1 VVVAGVAAAAW
12 SALGLAAAGRFD
24 ARIALAAGGAVAAA
38 VVVALVRAVRR
49 GRLRLRRDA
58 DDVAVDAACAVIIAL
73 GVLRLGPA
81 VPWPAALDGGWYA
94 AAAVRIAHDRSL
106 YFDAPAAAIAGL
118 VTPLAALRAE
128 GIPAPD
134 DGTHGFHAVAF
145 AVPRIGVPTATPYHP
160 PLFAAWAALGVTLF
174 GPYGSADAALW
185 SAALW
190 LLAVAALAR
199 TIGLHAAAPAAA
211 ALAALSPQFR
221 VYGATPYAELF
232 AGGLAMAALVA
243 LGVIREAS
251 TASGHGAASPAGDG
265 GNRSA
270 TWTPFG
276 GATLLAAAA
285 GAAVGTAVVAK
296 IDLVPFALAT
306 AVLWL
311 VAAPNFRTRGAFVAG
326 AALPFAALI
335 ALFRGPTVVYA
346 ALNGT
351 GVWRLAA
358 AFGARW
364 GLMILLG
371 TIGCAALAAAGKRSR
386 RRRRP
391 ALPGAMQRVPVG
403 VVLGAAVLAAAV
415 WQARPSAG
423 EPTGMVRLLT
433 WSVTPLGLFGA
444 AIALGGRGAGSRR
457 APAVIW
463 PLVAA
468 SAFVLAAPIV
478 TRDLSPIYAA
488 RRLAPIAVPTACVL
502 AALCVERVVAGRGAR
517 QRAAVAAVTALG
529 LAAAALQSGRLR
541 PSREFAAAKLLIDR
555 IAAHTVPGDLVL
567 FPSPYGTDLS
577 ARLAAP
583 LWALHDVDVAV
594 LPNAVEDPESGAP
607 GAAAA
612 GALAR
617 WSAAHPGGR
626 VLWVAAP
633 STKPP
638 ARMALDQIGEESLI
652 TEAWQPGVM
661 PPAFAAVELTVGIGA
676 LTPVDDNSR

>member
-1 VVVAGVAAAAW
+1 M
-12 SALGLAAAGRFD
+12 
-24 ARIALAAGGAVAAA
+24 AAA
-38 VVVALVRAVRR
+38 VLVALVRAVRC
-49 GRLRLRRDA
+49 GNLRLRREA
-58 DDVAVDAACAVIIAL
+58 DDVAADAACAVVIAL

-106 YFDAPAAAIAGL
+106 FFDAPAAAVDGL
-118 VTPLAALRAE
+118 VTPLAALRFE

-134 DGTHGFHAVAF
+134 DRAHGFHAVAF
-145 AVPRIGVPTATPYHP
+145 AVPRIGVPVVTPYHP
-160 PLFAAWAALGVTLF
+160 PLFASLAALGVTLY
-174 GPYGSADAALW
+174 GPYGSADAARW

-190 LLAVAALAR
+190 LLAIAALAR
-199 TIGLHAAAPAAA
+199 TIGLRAAAPAAT

-232 AGGLAMAALVA
+232 AGALALAALVA
-243 LGVIREAS
+243 LGVILRDRLAV
-251 TASGHGAASPAGDG
+251 GDGAASPAGAEDD
-265 GNRSA
+265 RTA
-270 TWTPFG
+270 TGTPIG
-276 GATLLAAAA
+276 GATWLAAAA

-296 IDLVPFALAT
+296 IDLLPFALAT

-311 VAAPNFRTRGAFVAG
+311 VAAPNVRTRGAFVAG
-326 AALPFAALI
+326 AALPAAALI

-346 ALNGT
+346 VLNGT

-358 AFGARW
+358 AFLDRW
-364 GLMILLG
+364 GLVILLG
-371 TIGCAALAAAGKRSR
+371 AIGCAAFAAVGTRSR

-391 ALPGAMQRVPVG
+391 GRPRAAGRVSIGAVA
-403 VVLGAAVLAAAV
+403 GATVLAAAV

-423 EPTGMVRLLT
+423 EPTGMVRLLA

-444 AIALGGRGAGSRR
+444 AIALGGRVERARR
-457 APAVIW
+457 VPAVVW

-488 RRLAPIAVPTACVL
+488 RRLAPIAVPTACLL
-502 AALCVERVVAGRGAR
+502 AALCIERAVAGRGAA

-555 IAAHTVPGDLVL
+555 IAGHAVPGDLVL

-594 LPNAVEDPESGAP
+594 LPGAVEDPESGAP

-612 GALAR
+612 ALTR
-617 WSAAHPGGR
+617 WSDAHPGGR

-638 ARMALDQIGEESLI
+638 AGMALDGIGEESLI
-652 TEAWQPGVM
+652 TEAWQPGIM
-661 PPAFAAVELTVGIGA
+661 PPGFAAVELTVGIGA
-676 LTPVDDNSR
+676 LTPAVDNSR

>member
-1 VVVAGVAAAAW
+1 M
-12 SALGLAAAGRFD
+12 
-24 ARIALAAGGAVAAA
+24 
-38 VVVALVRAVRR
+38 VALVRAVRR
-49 GRLRLRRDA
+49 GNLRLRSEA
-58 DDVAVDAACAVIIAL
+58 DDVAADAACAVVIAL

-106 YFDAPAAAIAGL
+106 YFDVPAAAVDGL
-118 VTPLAALRAE
+118 VTPLAALRSE

-134 DGTHGFHAVAF
+134 DRAHGFHAVAF
-145 AVPRIGVPTATPYHP
+145 AVPRIGVPVVTPYHP
-160 PLFAAWAALGVTLF
+160 PLFASLAALGVTLF
-174 GPYGSADAALW
+174 GPYGSADTARW

-199 TIGLHAAAPAAA
+199 TIGLRAAAPAAT
-211 ALAALSPQFR
+211 ALAALTPQFR

-232 AGGLAMAALVA
+232 AGALALAALVA
-243 LGVIREAS
+243 LGVILRDRLAV
-251 TASGHGAASPAGDG
+251 GGGAASPAGAEDD
-265 GNRSA
+265 RTA
-270 TWTPFG
+270 TGTPIG
-276 GATLLAAAA
+276 GATWLAAAA

-296 IDLVPFALAT
+296 IDLLPFALAT

-311 VAAPNFRTRGAFVAG
+311 VAAPNGRTRGAFVAG
-326 AALPFAALI
+326 AALPSAALI

-346 ALNGT
+346 VLNGT
-351 GVWRLAA
+351 GVRRLAA
-358 AFGARW
+358 AFLDRW
-364 GLMILLG
+364 GLVILLG
-371 TIGCAALAAAGKRSR
+371 AIGCAAVAAVAAVGTRSR

-391 ALPGAMQRVPVG
+391 APTRAVGRVSIGAVA
-403 VVLGAAVLAAAV
+403 GAAVLAAAV

-423 EPTGMVRLLT
+423 EPTGMVRLLA

-444 AIALGGRGAGSRR
+444 AIALGGRVERSRR
-457 APAVIW
+457 MPAVVW

-488 RRLAPIAVPTACVL
+488 RRLAPIAVPTACLL
-502 AALCVERVVAGRGAR
+502 AALCIEWAVAGRGAGR
-517 QRAAVAAVTALG
+517 RAAIAAVTALG

-555 IAAHTVPGDLVL
+555 IAGHAVPGDLVL
-567 FPSPYGTDLS
+567 FPSPYGMDLS

-594 LPNAVEDPESGAP
+594 LPSAVEDPESGAP

-612 GALAR
+612 ALTR
-617 WSAAHPGGR
+617 WSDAHPGGR

-638 ARMALDQIGEESLI
+638 AGMALEGIGEESLI
-652 TEAWQPGVM
+652 TEAWQPGIM
-661 PPAFAAVELTVGIGA
+661 PPSFAAVELTVGIGA
-676 LTPVDDNSR
+676 LTPAVDNSR